1 MKTRIAAPVVLV
13 LLTTACA
20 TTTTPRSQFTDI
32 PLPSGMEYQP
42 NRSVMI
48 ESQTIRAGQ
57 LVYRGR
63 LEPESLG
70 DVMRARLESNGW
82 RSVSR
87 TSTAKDGTRLIY
99 EKDRNAL
106 EVHIYEELWYTYLS
120 ISATEVLQPGAA
132 ETTATAAPT
141 ESASQTVRLDA
152 SVNGSATPEPGS
164 TSTPRTGDSSFT
176 DKVKHFF
183 NNLFTW

>member
-42 NRSVMI
+42 SRSVMI
-48 ESQTIRAGQ
+48 ESPTIRAGQ

-82 RSVSR
+82 RPVSR
-87 TSTAKDGTRLIY
+87 TSTAKDGTWLIY
-99 EKDRNAL
+99 EKDGSAL

-120 ISATEVLQPGAA
+120 ISATEMLQAA
-132 ETTATAAPT
+132 ATETAATAMPK
-141 ESASQTVRLDA
+141 ESASQTARLDA
-152 SVNGSATPEPGS
+152 SVNPSATPEPGS
-164 TSTPRTGDSSFT
+164 ASTPRSGDPSFT